1 MNIEIQQPQ
10 PFDLVDNTVLIAGNA
25 VGFEGHLTITVSEG
39 HFEFTTNATTGSTSI
54 RQFQA
59 QIVIPNDV
67 ELKLD
72 RLHVSIADDSA
83 GDGDGIPAPV
93 VTIPVLYGPRI
104 LPGYGGYWLHTV
116 ASGETLSALANRYYD
131 DSTQWQAIFRANPH
145 LINDPDIIFVGQV
158 LRIPRVL

>member
-1 MNIEIQQPQ
+1 MNIEILQPQ
-10 PFDLVDNTVLIAGNA
+10 PFDLVDNTILIAGNA

-39 HFEFTTNATTGSTSI
+39 HFEFTANATAGSTAI

-59 QIVIPNDV
+59 QLTIPDGT

-72 RLHVSIADDSA
+72 RLHVSVADDSA

-93 VTIPVLYGPRI
+93 ATIPVLYGPRM
-104 LPGYGGYWLHTV
+104 LPNYGGYWLHTV
-116 ASGETLSALANRYYD
+116 SNGETLSALANHYYA

-145 LINDPDIIFVGQV
+145 IINDPDIIFTGQV
-158 LRIPRVL
+158 LRIPRER